1 MMPETERIAAALEPE
16 LREVIDMTMERVAE
30 IEQETMREARE
41 LMASAGQNSQEA
53 LDRSSRL
60 VNSVEVLTGTV
71 SPDDI

>member
-16 LREVIDMTMERVAE
+16 LRRVIDMTMERVAE

-53 LDRSSRL
+53 IDRSSRL
-60 VNSVEVLTGTV
+60 VNSL
-71 SPDDI
+71 DA